1 MKKRSEVLDV
11 LVIVSGTSIFP
22 LLLIATNKHTMLGYA
37 IVMILV
43 TLTLMKAAD
52 NYNKKWERKYMQRLI
67 KQRKHS

>member
-11 LVIVSGTSIFP
+11 LVILSGMSVFI
-22 LLLIATNKHTMLGYA
+22 LLIMGARQHTMLGYA

-43 TLTLMKAAD
+43 TFTLLKAAE
-52 NYNKKWERKYMQRLI
+52 NYNKRWERKYIQRVI